1 MKCHSKLSMI
11 KYAFLYMPTEQ
22 VYWCK
27 TVHGNSRKQDQS
39 LSETSKIEPGQNS
52 QLVIELSEQVS
63 ALSGELEQAKLT
75 IAHLSRQENT

>member
-1 MKCHSKLSMI
+1 M
-11 KYAFLYMPTEQ
+11 
-22 VYWCK
+22 
-27 TVHGNSRKQDQS
+27 HGNSPKQDQS
-39 LSETSKIEPGQNS
+39 LSETSKVEPGQNS